1 MKGRKTLRR
10 AGIVLGFG
18 ALLSA
23 GMLASGALGMVSAV
37 SSGGTDSSSTATDT
51 APPPADPTST
61 DASSSTSTPAD
72 TTGSTTTDATSST
85 TTTTPA
91 AAAPS
96 ISTDKADYAPG
107 STVTLTGSGWG
118 PGESVHIFVNDDV
131 GQSWKLDVDVFADLS
146 GNMTYQFSLPNFFV
160 ADYSVTATGASGQ
173 QARTTFTDAVQLVFS
188 GKDGTNSHTAAGTEE
203 DLGTVPAGTA
213 VSASCPS
220 TGLEVKVTGLGSN
233 SMSWAISYVSGYADN
248 TALSTPSTRT
258 TISPATGSFTG
269 NGTQCVT
276 FSVSTTG
283 LSAGTYHGE
292 LRVAGT
298 GGASATPDLYFF
310 KFAVTST
317 TSTTSTSIARTT
329 GSNPSTFGDALT
341 FTATVTG
348 SSGNPSS
355 VGSVTFKDGAT
366 VVCNAVAL
374 SGNTATCSPSLAAG
388 SHSLTAEY
396 SGAAGFTAS
405 TSSAL
410 AQTVNPK
417 SVTITPDGGQSKV
430 FGASDPTLTFT
441 NNGGLAAGAFTGALS
456 RASGESVGTY
466 AINLGTL
473 SAGSNYSL
481 VLSATTVNFAITP
494 KSVTITPDGGQSKVF
509 GAVDPGLTFANN
521 GGLVGTDFSGSLGR
535 VAGEN
540 VGNYAITLGSLVANS
555 SNYSLV
561 LSATTVNFAIT
572 PKPVTITPN
581 SGQSKVFG
589 AGDPTLT
596 FTNSEGLASGAFS
609 GGLSRES
616 GEDVGSYAI
625 TLGSLASSNS
635 NYSLVLSATT
645 VNFAITP
652 KPVTI
657 TPDSGQHKVFGAA
670 DPTFTFTN
678 SEGLVTLDFSGSL
691 GRVAGENVGNYAI
704 TLGSLVAN
712 SSNYTLVLSATS
724 VNFEI
729 TPKSVTITPDSG
741 QHKVFGAADPTLTF
755 TNSESLAAGAFSGN
769 LGRTAGEDVG
779 NYAITLGSLV
789 ANSTNYTVV
798 LSGSTVNFEITKKSI
813 TITPNAGQSKVFG
826 ESDPALTFAPSPAL
840 LGSDGFTGHLDRAS
854 GENVGLYAIGLGTL
868 SAGGNYQ
875 LSLSGS
881 TVNFEITKKPITIT
895 PDGGQQKVFG
905 AVDPTLTFAPSPAL
919 LGTDGFTGAL
929 GRASGENVGL
939 YAINLGTLS
948 AGGNYQLSLSG
959 STVNFEITKK
969 QLSVNANDLTRVFGN
984 STPAPSASLTGFI
997 PGQNAGNVAI
1007 SGDASCTIDGG
1018 AGPDVGTY
1026 NDAIECGPGD
1036 LSAANYSFATG
1047 SKGKL
1052 TITKKPITITPD
1064 SGQHKVFGA
1073 ADPALTFSPSP
1084 ALLGSDG
1091 FTGALGRADGEN
1103 VGSYAI
1109 NLGALSAGG
1118 NYDLS
1123 LSGTTVNF
1131 AITKKP
1137 ITITPDS
1144 GQSKVYG
1151 QPNPALTF
1159 TPSPALLGSD
1169 GFTGALGRATG
1180 ENVGSYAINLG
1191 TLSAGGNYDL
1201 SLSGT
1206 TVNFAITKKQL
1217 AVNANDLVRTY
1228 LESTPAP
1235 SASFTGFIAGE
1246 NAGNVT
1252 INGAASCSISPS
1264 AGPNAGT
1271 YVDSI
1276 ECTPG
1281 TLSAANYSFATGS
1294 KGKLTINKANQ
1305 TIAFP
1310 AIANKTLGSPD
1321 FDPGATASSGLGVSY
1336 AASPAGFCTIV
1347 SGNVHVVAIG
1357 ACTVTASQSGSPNYN
1372 PAPDVARTFNV
1383 IYVFHGF
1390 FQPVDNDIF
1399 NLAQAGSA
1407 IPVKFDL
1414 NGDQGMNIFATGF
1427 PKVTAITCPSAST
1440 PVDLIEEVV
1449 AASTSG
1455 LQYGSGQYIY
1465 VWKTDKAWA
1474 GSCRQLEVKFAD
1486 GVSKYVK
1493 VQFKK

>member
-1 MKGRKTLRR
+1 MKGRKKLRR

-430 FGASDPTLTFT
+430 FGA
-441 NNGGLAAGAFTGALS
+441 
-456 RASGESVGTY
+456 
-466 AINLGTL
+466 
-473 SAGSNYSL
+473 
-481 VLSATTVNFAITP
+481 
-494 KSVTITPDGGQSKVF
+494 
-509 GAVDPGLTFANN
+509 VDPGLTFANN

-854 GENVGLYAIGLGTL
+854 GENVGLYAIG
-868 SAGGNYQ
+868 
-875 LSLSGS
+875 
-881 TVNFEITKKPITIT
+881 
-895 PDGGQQKVFG
+895 
-905 AVDPTLTFAPSPAL
+905 
-919 LGTDGFTGAL
+919 
-929 GRASGENVGL
+929 
-939 YAINLGTLS
+939 LGTLS

>member
-1 MKGRKTLRR
+1 MRRMYRGKRGAGEMKGRKKLRR

-881 TVNFEITKKPITIT
+881 TVNFEITKK
-895 PDGGQQKVFG
+895 
-905 AVDPTLTFAPSPAL
+905 
-919 LGTDGFTGAL
+919 
-929 GRASGENVGL
+929 
-939 YAINLGTLS
+939 
-948 AGGNYQLSLSG
+948 
-959 STVNFEITKK
+959 